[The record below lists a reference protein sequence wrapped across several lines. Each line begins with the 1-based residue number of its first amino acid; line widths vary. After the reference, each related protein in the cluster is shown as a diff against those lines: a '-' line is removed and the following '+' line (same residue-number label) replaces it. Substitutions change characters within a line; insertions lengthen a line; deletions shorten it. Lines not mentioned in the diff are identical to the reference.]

1 MKPKFNNR
9 YQGLE
14 FRICLVRE
22 NTKPSKEIEISN
34 AEDVYSIV
42 KEELTSA
49 DREIFLSI
57 LLTTKNTVI
66 GVETVCVGTLNSTI
80 ITPREVF
87 KSAILANAASIIV
100 CHNHPSGNLTP
111 SNEDL
116 KLTKCLSQAGELLQI
131 NLLDHLI
138 VSYQGYKSLKHE
150 I

>member
-1 MKPKFNNR
+1 
-9 YQGLE
+9 LE

-116 KLTKCLSQAGELLQI
+116 KLTSCLSQAGELLQI

-138 VSYQGYKSLKHE
+138 VSHQGFKSLKHE

>member
-14 FRICLVRE
+14 FRICLVSE

-116 KLTKCLSQAGELLQI
+116 KLTSCLSQAGELLQI

-138 VSYQGYKSLKHE
+138 VSHQGFKSLKHE